1 MELNTITICPVST
14 NAALLPMLYDTF
26 DFLKIKP
33 TEDSRTVQHTPVHY
47 AELLKKRV
55 AAT

>member
-33 TEDSRTVQHTPVHY
+33 TEDARTVQHTPVHY
-47 AELLKKRV
+47 AELLKKCV